1 MFHSIVPEPHA
12 SEYLIELR
20 KLYSSINQ
28 DLESVETT
36 LNSFRKTLSNS
47 YDRLLKSIHGFTLY
61 MKNTSD
67 ALSKVFSDGID
78 SVKKMQTEMTQ
89 SLDTMQKSIN
99 TWYGQVSETTKK
111 SLNSITS
118 FYVSA
123 EAFTRNCI
131 NSIENFYLSSSN
143 YILNTYNGFMYW
155 IHNLLNPG
163 SIKPSP
169 IVLKKVPLKEEGKKE
184 IVIEHKNH
192 ESDVSEDLVVKHSEE
207 KIQSKVSSEDVLE
220 KVADDKDQD
229 KNEERLQD
237 LISISETETVKDF
250 TAETRGNEK
259 ELEHVKVSSVLP
271 KDNENGV
278 PVSVAENEETSTLAE
293 SMPSDGKTH

>member
-12 SEYLIELR
+12 SEYLIEMR

-36 LNSFRKTLSNS
+36 LNSSRKTLSNS

-89 SLDTMQKSIN
+89 SLDTMQKYIN

-169 IVLKKVPLKEEGKKE
+169 IVLKKVPLKVEGKKE

-207 KIQSKVSSEDVLE
+207 KVQSKVSSEDVLE
-220 KVADDKDQD
+220 KVTDAKDQD
-229 KNEERLQD
+229 KNEEGLQD
-237 LISISETETVKDF
+237 LISISETDTVKDF
-250 TAETRGNEK
+250 SAETRGNEK
-259 ELEHVKVSSVLP
+259 ELEHVKVSSVLS

-278 PVSVAENEETSTLAE
+278 PAENEETSTLAE
-293 SMPSDGKTH
+293 SMPNDGKTH